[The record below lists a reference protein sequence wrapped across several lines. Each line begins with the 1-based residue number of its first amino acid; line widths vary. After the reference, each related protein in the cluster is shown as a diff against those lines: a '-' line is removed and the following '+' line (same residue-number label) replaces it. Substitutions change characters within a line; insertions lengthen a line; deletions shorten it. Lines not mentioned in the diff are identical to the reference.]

1 MNKVSEGG
9 RPDPGMGMRLALDL
23 GPIVVY
29 FAAFTLTGQNI
40 YIATSLFMAVT
51 AVAMVISLVR
61 FGKITP
67 IQIFSAAMVL
77 VLGGLTIWLH
87 KEWIIKVKPTIYYV
101 TVSAV
106 LLWGMITGKPTLQMV
121 LGQAY
126 PGLSEEGWR
135 LLTRNWAFFFLA
147 MAIANEFVWRN
158 YSTATWLGYKLWGAM
173 PATVIFAACNVPL
186 LMRHGLAAD
195 DNKVVLPPEE

>member
-1 MNKVSEGG
+1 
-9 RPDPGMGMRLALDL
+9 
-23 GPIVVY
+23 
-29 FAAFTLTGQNI
+29 
-40 YIATSLFMAVT
+40 MAVT

-61 FGKITP
+61 FGKVTP

-87 KEWIIKVKPTIYYV
+87 KDWIIKIKPTIYYV

-106 LLWGMITGKPTLQMV
+106 LLWGVITGRPTLQMV

-126 PGLSEEGWR
+126 PGLSPEGWR

-147 MAIANEFVWRN
+147 MAIANEVVWRN
-158 YSTATWLGYKLWGAM
+158 FSTTTWLGYKLWGAM

-186 LMRHGLAAD
+186 LMRHGLDAD